1 MVNLNEEKRKMDE
14 KVLEQI
20 KEKIESI
27 QYGSVTAVVHEGKI
41 VQLDTNVKIRLVQF
55 NVILGEE
62 KTDAKNIFFGRRN
75 YILSKKNRNLIK
87 YKK

>member
-41 VQLDTNVKIRLVQF
+41 VQLDTNVKIRLV
-55 NVILGEE
+55 
-62 KTDAKNIFFGRRN
+62 
-75 YILSKKNRNLIK
+75 
-87 YKK
+87 